1 MSPAKTDR
9 REPNATTTT
18 VEPSSW
24 WPFVAIVLGAL
35 GSYSLLIVHLLLEAT
50 HASGWGL
57 AWMVVPG
64 LLFGGS
70 VAALLIASGMP
81 VREKLAMI
89 PAGLLGYSPRVR
101 SQRQTDAR
109 LREPA

>member
-9 REPNATTTT
+9 LEPNPTTTT

-35 GSYSLLIVHLLLEAT
+35 GSYGLLVVHLMLEAT

-64 LLFGGS
+64 LFFGGS
-70 VAALLIASGMP
+70 VAALLIVSGMP
-81 VREKLAMI
+81 VREKLEMI
-89 PAGLLGYSPRVR
+89 PAGLLGYSPRAR
-101 SQRQTDAR
+101 SQRPTGVR
-109 LREPA
+109 REPA